1 MRENRPYRALR
12 RDRGIPFRAHT
23 PRLPRLLNVSNVD
36 SVNVVNVEEVNWM
49 LLAGEL
55 DLPGLFP
62 RLEALAD
69 APAVF
74 RVDQEGCHPPFTR
87 SELGLFCHEPQPC
100 RGAARYRIQSSIASP
115 GTRS

>member
-1 MRENRPYRALR
+1 M
-12 RDRGIPFRAHT
+12 
-23 PRLPRLLNVSNVD
+23 LNVPNVD
-36 SVNVVNVEEVNWM
+36 SVNVVNVEQVNRA

-74 RVDQEGCHPPFTR
+74 RVDQEGCHPLLTR
-87 SELGLFCHEPQPC
+87 SGLGLLCREPQFC